1 MCIVSIIDRIID
13 EKKETAKVGEISKDV
28 NDVVWEYSSKRENH
42 IGRSSIEIKVGLQG
56 KRKRGRHKERSF
68 SHVIYNFDREI
79 KLMESQLLQFPR
91 EGQ

>member
-1 MCIVSIIDRIID
+1 MWYWNIVRR
-13 EKKETAKVGEISKDV
+13 G
-28 NDVVWEYSSKRENH
+28 ENH
-42 IGRSSIEIKVGLQG
+42 IGRSSIEIEVGLKG

-79 KLMESQLLQFPR
+79 KLMVSQLLQFPR